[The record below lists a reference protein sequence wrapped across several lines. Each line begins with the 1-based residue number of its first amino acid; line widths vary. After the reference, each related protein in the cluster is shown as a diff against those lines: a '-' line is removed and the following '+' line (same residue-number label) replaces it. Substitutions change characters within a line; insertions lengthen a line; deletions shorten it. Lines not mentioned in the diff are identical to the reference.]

1 MLKSPPVKTKEEKGS
16 KNSSSSRSSANRP
29 NPSPSGT
36 RGNLSSQPGPDS
48 ESLSDMSVRGLDL
61 LKYAQISPDGSYR
74 CLECE
79 KMQIVK
85 SFKNKYSFQRH
96 AFLYHEGKQRK
107 VFPCPVCLKEFSRP
121 DKMKQH
127 LKQVHDCII
136 PKSEATPPPAH
147 FLINPYLS
155 LEDHTVMEAKVAESG
170 NEMFKLMSRL
180 VGQGHP
186 NSPTPTLSNA
196 LISLSNL
203 YSPAPTL
210 SNPNHYFLCLILI
223 LQHQYNV

>member
-1 MLKSPPVKTKEEKGS
+1 LKVSDFPSEAESIDGRSSGLLKTPLKAKEEKGS
-16 KNSSSSRSSANRP
+16 KGSKGSKSSPA
-29 NPSPSGT
+29 GT

-61 LKYAQISPDGSYR
+61 LKYAQISSDGSYR

-79 KMQIVK
+79 KMEIAK

-136 PKSEATPPPAH
+136 PKSETAPQPAH
-147 FLINPYLS
+147 FLINPYLA
-155 LEDHTVMEAKVAESG
+155 LEDQAVMEAKVAESG

-180 VGQGHP
+180 VGQGNM
-186 NSPTPTLSNA
+186 NSAGGQGAS
-196 LISLSNL
+196 
-203 YSPAPTL
+203 
-210 SNPNHYFLCLILI
+210 
-223 LQHQYNV
+223 